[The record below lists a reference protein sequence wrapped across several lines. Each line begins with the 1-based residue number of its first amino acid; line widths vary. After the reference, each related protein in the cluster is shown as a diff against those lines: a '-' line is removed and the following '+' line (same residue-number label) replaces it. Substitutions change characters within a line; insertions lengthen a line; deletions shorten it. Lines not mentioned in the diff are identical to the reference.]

1 MLLKL
6 LQNYILPYEA
16 LKVDIVMY
24 SLLTKLLNVC
34 NMQVLSHKILM
45 IFIIFHWKLIHL
57 IHCLLFQFIWNNS
70 ACCRWNCC
78 LALDRF
84 QSFFV

>member
-45 IFIIFHWKLIHL
+45 IAAF
-57 IHCLLFQFIWNNS
+57 LLFFIGNLFTLFIVCYSNLFGTTPPVV
-70 ACCRWNCC
+70 AGIV
-78 LALDRF
+78 A
-84 QSFFV
+84 